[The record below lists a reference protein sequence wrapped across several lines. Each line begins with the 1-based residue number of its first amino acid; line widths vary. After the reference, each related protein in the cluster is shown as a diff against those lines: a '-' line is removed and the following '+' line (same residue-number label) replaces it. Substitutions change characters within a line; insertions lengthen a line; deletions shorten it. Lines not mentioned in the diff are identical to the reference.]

1 MAALATSAQAGPFA
15 TTERRSPSRSTAA
28 LAAVVPAAYA
38 LGALALAGEAAVH
51 IQQYVVIFHEVNWIG
66 PLFLANAA
74 VSVAAILGLAYGRT
88 RRFAALV
95 GIVVSVLALGS
106 LIVSYGQG
114 LFVWH
119 EAGFRTPVALV
130 TIAEVAA
137 VLLLSVA
144 IAASGL
150 RRQ

>member
-1 MAALATSAQAGPFA
+1 MATSAQASPFA
-15 TTERRSPSRSTAA
+15 TTERRSPSRSTTA
-28 LAAVVPAAYA
+28 LAAAVPAAYA

-51 IQQYVVIFHEVNWIG
+51 IQQYVVIFHEVNWVG

-95 GIVVSVLALGS
+95 GVVVSVLALGS
-106 LIVSYGQG
+106 LVVSYGQG
-114 LFVWH
+114 LFSWH

-137 VLLLSVA
+137 VLLLSA
-144 IAASGL
+144 ALAASAL